1 MGFVKNDTI
10 CVGMYTLH
18 AVNSVLETMGKIK
31 MWRQTQGQFITM
43 NGNATYGSN
52 RITSVSFRIVIK
64 YSFSVCII
72 SPKFGIGL
80 HGWVH

>member
-18 AVNSVLETMGKIK
+18 EVNSVLETMEK
-31 MWRQTQGQFITM
+31 MTQEKFITM
-43 NGNATYGSN
+43 NGNATYGSIC
-52 RITSVSFRIVIK
+52 ITSVTFRIVIK

-72 SPKFGIGL
+72 SPKIGIGL